1 MRSNLLSSA
10 LHQQIQKIE
19 VSILE
24 PGTPS
29 GGTNASICRVPVSGE
44 VPPASVEERRKEKLL
59 EVIVLPELP
68 EAEKGKL
75 QIFLEPGERGGTDLV
90 QFEINTAYFHHQ
102 RQPAK

>member
-10 LHQQIQKIE
+10 CTSKYKKIE

-29 GGTNASICRVPVSGE
+29 EGTNASICRVPVSGE

-59 EVIVLPELP
+59 KAIVLPELP

-75 QIFLEPGERGGTDLV
+75 QIFLEPGEQSGTDLV
-90 QFEINTAYFHHQ
+90 QFEIDHQ

>member
-10 LHQQIQKIE
+10 CTSKYIKIE

-24 PGTPS
+24 PATPS
-29 GGTNASICRVPVSGE
+29 EGTNASICRVPVSGE

-59 EVIVLPELP
+59 KAIVLPELP

-75 QIFLEPGERGGTDLV
+75 QIFLEPGEQGGTDLV
-90 QFEINTAYFHHQ
+90 QFEIDTAYFHHQ
-102 RQPAK
+102 RQPAR